1 VNERQPVTAS
11 DGDRYARA
19 AGRVMARS
27 AILQGTIAD
36 QQAGDA
42 VAALG
47 LLRVAVLAEALG
59 RPQDALTIVHVA
71 GTKGKGSTVAF
82 LSAMLVAG
90 GHRTGRYTSPHLAK
104 LTERITIDE
113 VDLDDATFADLT
125 DRIIG
130 AAEAIERDR
139 PDLGGANALEILFV
153 MALLAFREAGCRV
166 AVIEV
171 GIGGRLDTTNIVDP
185 AVSIITTLDL
195 EHTAILGDTL
205 AQIAAEK
212 AGIIKPGRPVVVA
225 PQPDEAMTVIRAQA
239 EALGSQLTQIE
250 APSGVSPIATSALR
264 GEHQRLNAALA
275 LAALDVLADREPG
288 LAVEPDQR
296 RLGER
301 RAWLPGR
308 FEVVRPIVVR
318 KALGGDT
325 DLQAPLIVLDGA
337 HTPRAAAALRSTL
350 TGGAP
355 PGGHSGEVIVCGFA
369 ADKDVR
375 AFLVALGPSRILP
388 VTAASPRAVQREQ
401 IARIAGDLGI
411 VVLDG
416 PATVGDGLRWLIGRQ
431 LAVRQIVVTGSFLVV
446 AEARVA
452 LELTGYG
459 E

>member
-1 VNERQPVTAS
+1 MNERQPVTGS
-11 DGDRYARA
+11 NGDRYAGA
-19 AGRVMARS
+19 ASSIMARS
-27 AILQGTIAD
+27 AIQQGAIAD
-36 QQAGDA
+36 QLAGDEA
-42 VAALG
+42 AALG
-47 LLRVAVLAEALG
+47 LRRVAVLAEALG
-59 RPQDALTIVHVA
+59 RPQDGLTIVHVA

-125 DRIIG
+125 DRVIA
-130 AAEAIERDR
+130 AAEGIESDR
-139 PDLGGANALEILFV
+139 PDLGRANALEILFV
-153 MALLAFREAGCRV
+153 IALLAFREARCRV

-205 AQIAAEK
+205 AGIAAEK
-212 AGIIKPGRPVVVA
+212 AGIIKPGAPVIVA
-225 PQPDEAMTVIRAQA
+225 PQPEEALAVIRERA
-239 EALGSQLTQIE
+239 EALGSHLTQLDV
-250 APSGVSPIATSALR
+250 PSDDYFVGVPGLQ

-275 LAALDVLADREPG
+275 LAALDALTAIDPLITVA
-288 LAVEPDQR
+288 PDQR

-308 FEVVRPIVVR
+308 FEVVQPAFVR
-318 KALGGDT
+318 LALGGDA
-325 DLQAPLIVLDGA
+325 DRQAPRIVLDGA
-337 HTPRAAAALRSTL
+337 HTPRAAAALRATL
-350 TGGAP
+350 TGCATSGRNP
-355 PGGHSGEVIVCGFA
+355 GEVIVCGFA
-369 ADKDVR
+369 ADKDAR
-375 AFLVALGPSRILP
+375 AFLVALRPSKILP
-388 VTAASPRAVQREQ
+388 VTAASPRAVQGER
-401 IARIAGDLGI
+401 IARIAMGLGI

-416 PATVGDGLRWLIGRQ
+416 PAAVGDGLRWLIERHS
-431 LAVRQIVVTGSFLVV
+431 AVRQIVVTGSFLVV

-452 LELTGYG
+452 LGLTGQR